1 MRVPRM
7 LSPVRMIDVYESL
20 LKFEEDTVPRSFP
33 LKNGHS
39 EENLGIIPSL
49 KSRNNR
55 GIIS

>member
-1 MRVPRM
+1 M

-33 LKNGHS
+33 LKNAGHS